1 MFKNTNVNRI
11 KNQSNSSQFFRLSCL
26 SCLFVEFY
34 FQEIDTT
41 FEIADALKRQRV
53 VSVFQGSGNKFVNQ
67 LVRKQNLNCWPVL
80 RIWVSLAITFKILAY
95 FDPVSLCIKQVFII
109 KLLSIRQWVF
119 PMQVMNKSTSN
130 WLLQR
135 LFLSLS
141 SQGAL
146 RCGVGFFPPLTVVW
160 WRCEVKKILGIPL
173 PVGHSLGL
181 Y

>member
-80 RIWVSLAITFKILAY
+80 RI
-95 FDPVSLCIKQVFII
+95 
-109 KLLSIRQWVF
+109 
-119 PMQVMNKSTSN
+119 
-130 WLLQR
+130 
-135 LFLSLS
+135 
-141 SQGAL
+141 
-146 RCGVGFFPPLTVVW
+146 
-160 WRCEVKKILGIPL
+160 
-173 PVGHSLGL
+173 
-181 Y
+181 